1 MAEEVIF
8 NKEQLDEVENKAEIQ
23 PLDDMYMIED
33 VVMRVKELKKKIDF
47 YRDYKKK
54 KVSDIDKEI
63 TNLIDRVSFF
73 KKVVLKT
80 LEENKEKSVSF
91 PGSCKVVSRK
101 PKDNWVIVD
110 EESFIE
116 MLKNENEIDNVAE
129 KLIQYKLIKKEVDKL
144 LNTWEKSGKMEET
157 DCVEK
162 EETDTTISITYLKEE
177 KVEEE
182 SINRDAKV
190 DYDKL

>member
-101 PKDNWVIVD
+101 PKDRWVIID

-116 MLKNENEIDNVAE
+116 MLKDENEIDNVAE

-144 LNTWEKSGKMEET
+144 LNTWEKSGKIEES

-162 EETDTTISITYLKEE
+162 EKTDTTISITYLEEE
-177 KVEEE
+177 KIEE
-182 SINRDAKV
+182 SVNRDAKV